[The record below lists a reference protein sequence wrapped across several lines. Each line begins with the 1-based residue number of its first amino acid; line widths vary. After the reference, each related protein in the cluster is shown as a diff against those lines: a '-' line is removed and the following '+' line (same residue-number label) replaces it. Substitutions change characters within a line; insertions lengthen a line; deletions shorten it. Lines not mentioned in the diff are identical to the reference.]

1 MLEEKIRQA
10 GQAHAKSSKRM
21 LTVIAIVACSIAVV
35 IAAIWFFD
43 DASPAQG
50 PENAVAVESTAP
62 QDDSKLREQFKQQL
76 RAYETDI
83 APALAEANL
92 KAWNANSEQEINT
105 LQDNATAAFAT
116 GDYMAALQSLARLGS
131 LAKQVLVQRDDI
143 FSSQFTLAEQALAA
157 DKTSEAKLHIGK
169 ALQVKS
175 DNPEA
180 LKLAQRID
188 ALPKILALLKKAS
201 IAHTE
206 NNPEKEYAAV
216 VEVFKLAPDRPG
228 LTQRKQALAEQ
239 IRENQFAPLIDHGL
253 EQVKKRQLRAAR
265 ASFDAAKRLYP
276 GRSELHVLQEAIGKL
291 AVSLDLGAAIRRGKA
306 AIAQDD
312 WLKARS
318 VYAAAIK
325 RHPDNKTIQ
334 DGLQL
339 SNKLVSLHGSISN
352 YLNRPERLSALNVA
366 AAAQQVLDQARFF
379 VRNSQS
385 LAKKAA
391 ALRAMLANAN
401 VKIPVTVTS
410 DHQTY
415 ILVRGVGKVGLT
427 EERIIQ
433 LKPGIYTFEGVRK
446 GYKSKLVE
454 VRIPIGASSFGVNVI
469 CDERI

>member
-21 LTVIAIVACSIAVV
+21 LSVIAIVACSIAVV
-35 IAAIWFFD
+35 IAGILFFD
-43 DASPAQG
+43 VASPPPA
-50 PENAVAVESTAP
+50 PETAVAIESTAP
-62 QDDSKLREQFKQQL
+62 QDASKLREQFKQQL

-92 KAWNANSEQEINT
+92 KAWNANTEQELNT
-105 LQDNATAAFAT
+105 LKDSATASFAT
-116 GDYMAALQSLARLGS
+116 GDYMAALQSLTRLESIAR
-131 LAKQVLVQRDDI
+131 QVLAQREDI

-157 DKTSEAKLHIGK
+157 ENTSEAKLHIGK
-169 ALQVKS
+169 ALQVKP

-201 IAHTE
+201 IAQTE
-206 NNPEKEYAAV
+206 NNPEKEYIAV
-216 VEVFKLAPDRPG
+216 AEAFKLAPDRPG
-228 LTQRKQALAEQ
+228 LKQRQQALSEQ
-239 IRENQFAPLIDHGL
+239 IRENRFAPLITLGL
-253 EQVKKRQLRAAR
+253 EQAKKGQLRSAR
-265 ASFDAAKRLYP
+265 ASFDTAKRLYP

-291 AVSLDLGAAIRRGKA
+291 AVSLDLGTAIRRGKA
-306 AIAQDD
+306 AIAQDH
-312 WLKARS
+312 WVKAQS
-318 VYAAAIK
+318 VYVAAAQ

-339 SNKLVSLHGSISN
+339 SNKLVSLHRSITN
-352 YLNRPERLSALNVA
+352 YLSRPERLSARNVA
-366 AAAQQVLDQARFF
+366 AGAQQALDQTRIFA
-379 VRNSQS
+379 RNSQS
-385 LAKKAA
+385 LAQKAA

-410 DHQTY
+410 DNQTY
-415 ILVRGVGKVGLT
+415 ILVRGVGKVGFT
-427 EERIIQ
+427 EERTIQ
-433 LKPGIYTFEGVRK
+433 LKPGIYTFEGLRE

-454 VRIPIGASSFGVNVI
+454 VRIPIGTSSFGVKVV